1 MLNLSLYHFYQ
12 LQRNI
17 SVSAIYLL
25 APLQDSSI
33 IFDLILDK
41 QEKKTYKISVLHYFS
56 STKKKKSKE
65 LS

>member
-41 QEKKTYKISVLHYFS
+41 QEKKHTKFQYFTISLPR
-56 STKKKKSKE
+56 KKKNRRN
-65 LS
+65 